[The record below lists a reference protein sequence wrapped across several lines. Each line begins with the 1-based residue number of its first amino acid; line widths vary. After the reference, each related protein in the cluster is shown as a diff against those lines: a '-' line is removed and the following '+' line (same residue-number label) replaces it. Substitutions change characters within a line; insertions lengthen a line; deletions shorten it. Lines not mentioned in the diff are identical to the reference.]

1 MSWLFKS
8 CSVTTTA
15 LTKPKFGKAREKERT
30 ERESQDSREAGLRIR
45 IKSQSGT
52 KHQSCFYRSFRA
64 AGSIPGNKKQQKD
77 RHCLFSHIFVA
88 NYNLLH

>member
-15 LTKPKFGKAREKERT
+15 LTKPKFGKAREKERI

-45 IKSQSGT
+45 I
-52 KHQSCFYRSFRA
+52 
-64 AGSIPGNKKQQKD
+64 
-77 RHCLFSHIFVA
+77 
-88 NYNLLH
+88 